1 MARVCRDGT
10 DWFNTVVVV
19 LPEIGAVLPDFGV

>member
-1 MARVCRDGT
+1 MTRVRGDGP

-19 LPEIGAVLPDFGV
+19 LPEIGAILPEFGI